1 MRTHDA
7 LTRAEFERE
16 LDVTL
21 AGSFPA
27 SDPPPWTFGVSS
39 TDFDERDRLDD
50 EERLISLA
58 PVLARMETQADVK
71 RAPKSA
77 PISDEQFD
85 LGQVLDFR
93 PDLGI
98 IRLHEQ
104 RVVILSAAAMGMLRK
119 ELTDTVGAE
128 ITRRVILRFGYADG
142 YHDAVSLR
150 DRSLWTDPIDGLR
163 AGITLHRLEGIVR
176 AEIISVAYDAA
187 SGRFEEELAF
197 HDSYVAE
204 QHVYHYGRADGPMCW
219 SLAGYVSGYASA
231 CLGREIYFRETA
243 CTAQGA
249 ARCTLIGRDASSWGD
264 DLESLRSDYQG
275 ATLERELEHVREAV
289 HRERQALERRE
300 RQVAKRERELNL
312 LRDRVARFAAA
323 KHFVTRSAA
332 MGDVLD
338 LAAQVA
344 PIDTTVL
351 VYGESG
357 TGKEFIVRLI
367 HEQSPRA
374 SHPFVSVNCAALTE
388 TLLESEL
395 FGHVRGAFTGAVRD
409 KAGLFEVA
417 GSGTLFLDEIGE
429 VAPTVQAKLLRAL
442 QEREIRRV
450 GAERNIKIHAR
461 VIAATN
467 RDLRAAVTAGTFRED
482 LYFRLGAFVITV
494 PPLRD
499 RRDDIPALAHAFV
512 KRSAARVRKEV
523 TSISPDAMTALMSY
537 RWPGNVRELEHAI
550 ERAVIVSAGSS
561 IKVRDLPPEVSQRTR
576 PKQSDDSLD
585 VKAQERS
592 LIERALDR
600 YRGNRKQ
607 AAEALN
613 ISTVT
618 LWRKMKEYGLA
629 PEPASE
635 DPRYRRGAGRG
646 RRGGAL

>member
-1 MRTHDA
+1 M
-7 LTRAEFERE
+7 
-16 LDVTL
+16 
-21 AGSFPA
+21 G
-27 SDPPPWTFGVSS
+27 
-39 TDFDERDRLDD
+39 
-50 EERLISLA
+50 
-58 PVLARMETQADVK
+58 TQADVK

-77 PISDEQFD
+77 PLTEQPFD
-85 LGQVLDFR
+85 IGQVLDFR

-104 RVVILSAAAMGMLRK
+104 RVVILSAAAMGLIRK
-119 ELTDTVGAE
+119 ELIDSVGAD
-128 ITRRVILRFGYADG
+128 IARRVMLRFGYADG

-150 DRSLWTDPIDGLR
+150 ERSLWTDPIDGLR
-163 AGITLHRLEGIVR
+163 AGVTLHRLEGIVR
-176 AEIISVAYDAA
+176 AEIVTVEYDAE
-187 SGRFEEELAF
+187 SGRFEEELTF
-197 HDSYVAE
+197 RDSYAAE
-204 QHVYHYGRADGPMCW
+204 QHVYHYGTSDAPMCW
-219 SLAGYVSGYASA
+219 SLVGYVSGYASA
-231 CLGREIYFRETA
+231 CLGREVYFRETA
-243 CTAQGA
+243 CAAQGA
-249 ARCTLIGRDASSWGD
+249 ERCTLIGRDAASWGD
-264 DLESLRSDYQG
+264 DLDGFRFDYQG
-275 ATLERELEHVREAV
+275 ADLGREVEHVRDAV
-289 HRERQALERRE
+289 HEQLQALERRE

-312 LRDRVARFAAA
+312 LRERVARFAAS

-332 MGDVLD
+332 MEGVLD

-351 VYGESG
+351 IYGESG

-367 HEQSPRA
+367 HDQSPRA
-374 SHPFVSVNCAALTE
+374 SQPFVSVNCAALTE

-395 FGHVRGAFTGAVRD
+395 FGHVRGSFTGAVRD

-450 GAERNIKIHAR
+450 GAERNIRIHAR

-499 RRDDIPALAHAFV
+499 RREDIPALAHEFV
-512 KRSAARVRKEV
+512 RRAALRVKKDV
-523 TSISPDAMTALMSY
+523 KAISPDAMTALMTY
-537 RWPGNVRELEHAI
+537 HWPGNVRELEHAI

-561 IKVRDLPPEVSQRTR
+561 IKVRELPPEVSQKTR
-576 PKQSDDSLD
+576 PSRSDDSLD
-585 VKAQERS
+585 LKAQERA

-600 YRGNRKQ
+600 YRSNRKQ

-618 LWRKMKEYGLA
+618 LWRKMKEYGL
-629 PEPASE
+629 
-635 DPRYRRGAGRG
+635 DR
-646 RRGGAL
+646 